1 VTDESMNPLHAPVG
15 TVYRV
20 RMKAGPA
27 ASEPCADWE
36 AENVTIEDDAD
47 WDTTWYD
54 GSRKVSRASQPTG
67 LRRIYGTWY
76 GLEDTTPGGGI
87 GWSGRWI
94 VDVHEYELE
103 RGEHRS
109 EEGA

>member
-1 VTDESMNPLHAPVG
+1 
-15 TVYRV
+15 
-20 RMKAGPA
+20 MKAGPA

-36 AENVTIEDDAD
+36 VENVTIEDDES
-47 WDTTWYD
+47 WDTTWHD
-54 GSRKVSRASQPTG
+54 GSRKVSRASWPTG

-76 GLEDTTPGGGI
+76 GLATPDSGI

-94 VDVHEYELE
+94 VDVHEYELA
-103 RGEHRS
+103 RGEHRR